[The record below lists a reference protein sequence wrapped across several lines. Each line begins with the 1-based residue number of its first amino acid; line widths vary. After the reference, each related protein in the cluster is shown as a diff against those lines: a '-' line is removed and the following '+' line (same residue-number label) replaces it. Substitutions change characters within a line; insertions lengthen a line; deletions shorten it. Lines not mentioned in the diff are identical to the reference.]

1 MTVCA
6 SLCLLHQAV
15 ERGRERGGKKNR
27 WSKKRQRKRRV
38 RLKCHTGSAAAAAW
52 SRGLYLGDEAE
63 EERFSLRS
71 IVLAPSF
78 YWPRHTIDNVTT
90 GQGLLRRDERL
101 STGSASIAV
110 VTSELSYDTYPHQLH
125 PLQ

>member
-15 ERGRERGGKKNR
+15 ERGRGRGGKKNR
-27 WSKKRQRKRRV
+27 WSKKRHRKRRV

-71 IVLAPSF
+71 TALAPSF
-78 YWPRHTIDNVTT
+78 YWPRHIIKFYFDRT
-90 GQGLLRRDERL
+90 GHGLLRRGERL
-101 STGSASIAV
+101 SYIIGFCIYRDNFRIV
-110 VTSELSYDTYPHQLH
+110 I
-125 PLQ
+125 

>member
-15 ERGRERGGKKNR
+15 ERGRGRGGKKNR

-71 IVLAPSF
+71 TALAPSF
-78 YWPRHTIDNVTT
+78 YWVLHIIDNVTT
-90 GQGLLRRDERL
+90 GHGLLRRGERL
-101 STGSASIAV
+101 SYIIGFCIYRGNFRIV
-110 VTSELSYDTYPHQLH
+110 YHRVLH
-125 PLQ
+125 LPW